1 MQEMNWLESH
11 IGSID
16 DAVKVIDQF
25 IWEISIIQS
34 DKRWYVCTGSQEK
47 HVIFS
52 ADTRDAVDSFLYG
65 MALALV
71 GIPSPLFEKL
81 VEDMAEWRAS
91 L

>member
-11 IGSID
+11 IGAID
-16 DAVKVIDQF
+16 DAVKVINQF
-25 IWEISIIQS
+25 SWEISITQS
-34 DKRWYVCTGSQEK
+34 DTRWYVSTGSQEK

-81 VEDMAEWRAS
+81 VEDVAEWKAN